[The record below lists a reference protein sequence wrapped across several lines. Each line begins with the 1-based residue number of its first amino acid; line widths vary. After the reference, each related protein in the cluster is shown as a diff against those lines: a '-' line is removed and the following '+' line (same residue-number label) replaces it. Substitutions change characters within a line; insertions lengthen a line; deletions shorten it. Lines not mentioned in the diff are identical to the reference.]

1 MLRLSGKE
9 NLDKFVQGFV
19 GCPVIIEHNEVYDD
33 NAKELRVGIIS
44 RVWFDDT
51 DGYYWCEGI
60 IWDEHALDLII
71 NKGWSV
77 SCQYDITEV
86 NEEGGI
92 HNGVE
97 FDKTILNGSP
107 EHLALVD
114 APRYEAALIAVN
126 SGKKKFLFNK
136 AINSNDK
143 TEWITMKG
151 NHIPIKEGE
160 TKEEAVKTFLEKVRE
175 KKIVKKPEGK
185 QKEEKEKQISKDYAL
200 MRSKDFVKSIEEYP
214 NSQKEILFTNEDN
227 TWLLVESWKKGEE
240 GWDLV
245 KAGKVIQHFNDRY
258 EAYDAHEKGYF
269 DNVDAMDKE
278 KPFYV
283 KMADI
288 RPVKIKKSEIPQ
300 FDNKKE
306 LSNWMKEQFKQ
317 LGSVHIEDTG
327 IDLKLSAGK
336 ANREAIK
343 RRSSKDEN
351 KAVVTKFEEIVS
363 KAIKKD
369 ERKADE
375 RHNKDQEIY
384 YNKFQIDGQDYEVE
398 VFVDKPDGRDKNSY
412 YAGHSAVKIEITPRD
427 TMDAQNE
434 LIHHAKGVNNI
445 IPHIV
450 INFNPD
456 IANCKA
462 QNNKETE
469 EMGIVEDLEKLILKA
484 KNKGDSM
491 KSKNEDTDKRKLID
505 EVAGMMKSAGAD
517 DELIRTAIAKME
529 KLAYD
534 KSEAG
539 TADNKAKNENEEDDK
554 KDEKAD
560 NKCRNKDDDEDDEAG
575 NEDEDEYDKLKREV
589 DDEAKNKAK
598 NKARNSISDF
608 KKSFYDY
615 DGGGYDTGY
624 ISQKK
629 GIELGKQVF

>member
-1 MLRLSGKE
+1 MKAINTKAVNKVFLGEENKGKGRYFKSRFIEAGLVQYDFGLCLLSKE

-33 NAKELRVGIIS
+33 NAKELRVGTIS

-86 NEEGGI
+86 DEEGGI

-136 AINSNDK
+136 AINSSFKEEEHPRDEAGKFTDK
-143 TEWITMKG
+143 ESGLSQK
-151 NHIPIKEGE
+151 IKENE
-160 TKEEAVKTFLEKVRE
+160 IRTKES
-175 KKIVKKPEGK
+175 
-185 QKEEKEKQISKDYAL
+185 EKQISREYTQLRVKEYQKSVKDDPK
-200 MRSKDFVKSIEEYP
+200 MEGVFSND
-214 NSQKEILFTNEDN
+214 DG
-227 TWLLVESWKKGEE
+227 TWLLTEIWGKGKDKD

-245 KAGKVIQHFNDRY
+245 KGGKVIKHFNDRY
-258 EAYDAHEKGYF
+258 EAYDAWDNGYF
-269 DNVDAMDKE
+269 ADIDSMDK
-278 KPFYV
+278 
-283 KMADI
+283 
-288 RPVKIKKSEIPQ
+288 Q
-300 FDNKKE
+300 
-306 LSNWMKEQFKQ
+306 
-317 LGSVHIEDTG
+317 T
-327 IDLKLSAGK
+327 
-336 ANREAIK
+336 
-343 RRSSKDEN
+343 
-351 KAVVTKFEEIVS
+351 
-363 KAIKKD
+363 
-369 ERKADE
+369 
-375 RHNKDQEIY
+375 
-384 YNKFQIDGQDYEVE
+384 
-398 VFVDKPDGRDKNSY
+398 
-412 YAGHSAVKIEITPRD
+412 
-427 TMDAQNE
+427 
-434 LIHHAKGVNNI
+434 
-445 IPHIV
+445 
-450 INFNPD
+450 
-456 IANCKA
+456 A

-469 EMGIVEDLEKLILKA
+469 EMGIIDDLEKLIMKA

-539 TADNKAKNENEEDDK
+539 TADNKAKNEDEEDDKKEEAKNKCRNEEDCDK

-560 NKCRNKDDDEDDEAG
+560 NKCRNKDDDKDEEAE
-575 NEDEDEYDKLKREV
+575 NEDEDECDKLKREV

-615 DGGGYDTGY
+615 DGGGYDTDY
-624 ISQKK
+624 ITQKK

>member
-1 MLRLSGKE
+1 MKAINTKAVNKVFLGKENKGKGRYFKSRFIEAGLVQYDFGLCLLSKE

-44 RVWFDDT
+44 CVWFDDK

-86 NEEGGI
+86 DEEGGI

-136 AINSNDK
+136 AINSSFKEEEHPRDNDGKFTSGGNSTFYNEATK
-143 TEWITMKG
+143 TIELKG
-151 NHIPIKEGE
+151 NELGFTEDEIRENGLKYFKENYQGKKFDNPELKGILFSRAGLNKLKSNSADIEKIKAIPALKDIVEKGKYQGSEDLAHPRQDGIIKFHRINHD
-160 TKEEAVKTFLEKVRE
+160 V
-175 KKIVKKPEGK
+175 
-185 QKEEKEKQISKDYAL
+185 
-200 MRSKDFVKSIEEYP
+200 SI
-214 NSQKEILFTNEDN
+214 NGQKEIMSVLIGEDRDGN
-227 TWLLVESWKKGEE
+227 RFYNLNNKTYTAENSSRVIRAKG
-240 GWDLV
+240 
-245 KAGKVIQHFNDRY
+245 R
-258 EAYDAHEKGYF
+258 
-269 DNVDAMDKE
+269 
-278 KPFYV
+278 
-283 KMADI
+283 
-288 RPVKIKKSEIPQ
+288 
-300 FDNKKE
+300 
-306 LSNWMKEQFKQ
+306 
-317 LGSVHIEDTG
+317 
-327 IDLKLSAGK
+327 
-336 ANREAIK
+336 
-343 RRSSKDEN
+343 
-351 KAVVTKFEEIVS
+351 
-363 KAIKKD
+363 
-369 ERKADE
+369 ADE
-375 RHNKDQEIY
+375 EFSI
-384 YNKFQIDGQDYEVE
+384 
-398 VFVDKPDGRDKNSY
+398 
-412 YAGHSAVKIEITPRD
+412 
-427 TMDAQNE
+427 
-434 LIHHAKGVNNI
+434 NI
-445 IPHIV
+445 ITDIQK
-450 INFNPD
+450 NFNPD
-456 IANCKA
+456 IADYKA
-462 QNNKETE
+462 QNNKEIE
-469 EMGIVEDLEKLILKA
+469 KMGIVEDLEKLILKA

-517 DELIRTAIAKME
+517 DELIRIAIAKME

-539 TADNKAKNENEEDDK
+539 TANNKAKKEDDEDDKKEEAKNKCRNEEDCNK

-560 NKCRNKDDDEDDEAG
+560 NKCRNKDDDEDDEVE

>member
-1 MLRLSGKE
+1 MKAINKKAVNKVFLGQENKGKGRYFKSRFIEAGLVQYDFGLCLLSKE

-33 NAKELRVGIIS
+33 NAKELRVGAIS
-44 RVWFDDT
+44 RVWFDDA

-60 IWDEHALDLII
+60 IWDERALDLII

-86 NEEGGI
+86 DEKGGI

-136 AINSNDK
+136 AINSDFKEEEHPRDEKGKFTDGRGKSFKEQIKDIETGQASDK
-143 TEWITMKG
+143 TLLNVLDKPSRVWKDAGLPDKPLVMSAGVYKKATETKHNVDKTTIERLPELIQDPLYIFKSSTQPNSFVGVLDAVENKEKSDGQLIVAIKPGQNGLEVNIITSTYGKDKDFINRELNKG
-151 NHIPIKEGE
+151 NLLYK
-160 TKEEAVKTFLEKVRE
+160 KTGVSNRKASIALKV
-175 KKIVKKPEGK
+175 
-185 QKEEKEKQISKDYAL
+185 
-200 MRSKDFVKSIEEYP
+200 
-214 NSQKEILFTNEDN
+214 DN
-227 TWLLVESWKKGEE
+227 
-240 GWDLV
+240 
-245 KAGKVIQHFNDRY
+245 
-258 EAYDAHEKGYF
+258 
-269 DNVDAMDKE
+269 
-278 KPFYV
+278 
-283 KMADI
+283 
-288 RPVKIKKSEIPQ
+288 
-300 FDNKKE
+300 
-306 LSNWMKEQFKQ
+306 LSNT
-317 LGSVHIEDTG
+317 I
-327 IDLKLSAGK
+327 
-336 ANREAIK
+336 
-343 RRSSKDEN
+343 
-351 KAVVTKFEEIVS
+351 
-363 KAIKKD
+363 
-369 ERKADE
+369 
-375 RHNKDQEIY
+375 
-384 YNKFQIDGQDYEVE
+384 
-398 VFVDKPDGRDKNSY
+398 
-412 YAGHSAVKIEITPRD
+412 ITD
-427 TMDAQNE
+427 IQA
-434 LIHHAKGVNNI
+434 
-445 IPHIV
+445 
-450 INFNPD
+450 NFNPD
-456 IANCKA
+456 IANYKA
-462 QNNKETE
+462 QNNKEIE

-534 KSEAG
+534 KSEVG
-539 TADNKAKNENEEDDK
+539 TADNKAKNEDEEDEKEEAKNKCRNEEDCGK

-560 NKCRNKDDDEDDEAG
+560 NKCRNKDEDEDVE
-575 NEDEDEYDKLKREV
+575 NEDEDEYDRLKREV

-615 DGGGYDTGY
+615 DGGRYDTGY

>member
-1 MLRLSGKE
+1 MKAINKKAVNKVFLGQENKGKGRYFKSRFIEAGLVQYDFGLCLLSKTS
-9 NLDKFVQGFV
+9 LDKFVQGFV

-33 NAKELRVGIIS
+33 NAKELRVGAIS
-44 RVWFDDT
+44 RVWFDDA

-60 IWDEHALDLII
+60 IWDERALDLII

-86 NEEGGI
+86 DEEGGI

-136 AINSNDK
+136 AINSVF
-143 TEWITMKG
+143 
-151 NHIPIKEGE
+151 
-160 TKEEAVKTFLEKVRE
+160 KEEEHPRDNDGKFTSGGNSTFYNEATKTIELQGNELGSTEDEIRENGLKYFKENYQGKKFDNPELKGVLFSRAGLNKLKSNSADIEKIKAIPALKDIIE
-175 KKIVKKPEGK
+175 KGK
-185 QKEEKEKQISKDYAL
+185 YQGSEDLAHPRQDGIIKFHRINHDVSINGQKENMSVLIGEDRDGNRFYNLNNRTYTAE
-200 MRSKDFVKSIEEYP
+200 
-214 NSQKEILFTNEDN
+214 NSSRVIRA
-227 TWLLVESWKKGEE
+227 KG
-240 GWDLV
+240 
-245 KAGKVIQHFNDRY
+245 R
-258 EAYDAHEKGYF
+258 
-269 DNVDAMDKE
+269 
-278 KPFYV
+278 
-283 KMADI
+283 
-288 RPVKIKKSEIPQ
+288 
-300 FDNKKE
+300 
-306 LSNWMKEQFKQ
+306 
-317 LGSVHIEDTG
+317 
-327 IDLKLSAGK
+327 
-336 ANREAIK
+336 
-343 RRSSKDEN
+343 
-351 KAVVTKFEEIVS
+351 
-363 KAIKKD
+363 
-369 ERKADE
+369 ADE
-375 RHNKDQEIY
+375 EFSI
-384 YNKFQIDGQDYEVE
+384 
-398 VFVDKPDGRDKNSY
+398 
-412 YAGHSAVKIEITPRD
+412 
-427 TMDAQNE
+427 
-434 LIHHAKGVNNI
+434 NI
-445 IPHIV
+445 ITDIQE
-450 INFNPD
+450 NFNPD
-456 IANCKA
+456 IANYKA
-462 QNNKETE
+462 QNNKEIE

-534 KSEAG
+534 KSEVG
-539 TADNKAKNENEEDDK
+539 TADNKAKNEDEEDDKEEAKNKCRNEEDCGK

-560 NKCRNKDDDEDDEAG
+560 NKCRNKDEDEDVE
-575 NEDEDEYDKLKREV
+575 NEDEDEYDRLKREV

-615 DGGGYDTGY
+615 DGGRYDTGY

>member
-1 MLRLSGKE
+1 MKAINTKAVNKVFLGEENKGKGRYFKSRFIEAGLVQYDFGLCLLSKE

-33 NAKELRVGIIS
+33 NAKELRVGTIS

-60 IWDEHALDLII
+60 IWDEQALDLII

-86 NEEGGI
+86 DDEGGI

-107 EHLALVD
+107 EHLALVN

-136 AINSNDK
+136 AINSSF
-143 TEWITMKG
+143 
-151 NHIPIKEGE
+151 
-160 TKEEAVKTFLEKVRE
+160 KEEEHPRDGAGKFTDGTDDNTFE
-175 KKIVKKPEGK
+175 KKKTSLVP
-185 QKEEKEKQISKDYAL
+185 IS
-200 MRSKDFVKSIEEYP
+200 
-214 NSQKEILFTNEDN
+214 
-227 TWLLVESWKKGEE
+227 
-240 GWDLV
+240 
-245 KAGKVIQHFNDRY
+245 
-258 EAYDAHEKGYF
+258 
-269 DNVDAMDKE
+269 
-278 KPFYV
+278 
-283 KMADI
+283 
-288 RPVKIKKSEIPQ
+288 IKKEEIPQ

-343 RRSSKDEN
+343 RRFSKEEN

-412 YAGHSAVKIEITPRD
+412 YAGHNAVKIEITPRD

-456 IANCKA
+456 IANYKA

-505 EVAGMMKSAGAD
+505 EVAGMMKSAGAE

-539 TADNKAKNENEEDDK
+539 TADNKAKNEDEEDDKKEEAKNKCRNEEDCDK

-560 NKCRNKDDDEDDEAG
+560 NKCRNKDDDKDEEAE

-589 DDEAKNKAK
+589 DDEAKNKAT